1 MARVFWQKWA
11 DKIGR
16 IRARRGKAAGEGE
29 EGLLLQKP
37 AGKGQLW
44 GEPGRGGRSAKKRGC
59 GGGSEGGEPCASP
72 APEEKFFR
80 LNLKVDSLYKR
91 LAVLYGG
98 TRLTARASQLGVLHL
113 IQSEDLR
120 ERVWGL
126 YSLACG
132 GEKNVSLP
140 SWAELDP
147 LLLEVE
153 ERLVDL
159 LARRAVE
166 EDIDRKVK
174 EKMEQRYEEYMREI
188 RVQIVKEEGAADN
201 ARTLK
206 KLAALEKKKQLKLAQ
221 TTLELLRPQK
231 LEEIIGQE
239 RAVKALLA
247 KLAAPYPQ
255 HILLY
260 GPPGVGK
267 TTSAR
272 LALETVK
279 RMGGTV
285 FAPDAPFVEVDGS
298 TLRWDPREAVNPLL
312 GSVHDPIYQ
321 GAQRDL
327 AEKSIPE
334 PKLGLVTD
342 AHGGVLFI
350 DEIGEMDLLLQT
362 KLLKVLEEKKVFFES
377 SYYDPDNPHIPLYI
391 KQLFEEGAPADF
403 VLIGATTR
411 DASEISPALRSRC
424 AEIYFEPLS
433 PLQIQA
439 IVREAAARLG
449 ISLEP
454 GVAEMISD
462 YTTEGRKA
470 TNLLADAYA
479 IALFEARFQGGEP
492 ALGTLLE
499 ASQAAS
505 WKSQKVALRVSHLL
519 EALQASRL
527 SPQVSR
533 KAYAGCEVGRVLGLG
548 VAGMWGTAVEIE
560 AVVFPAREKGRG
572 HLRFNEA
579 AGSMARDSVFNA
591 ASLLRRLTGEE
602 IADYDVHINVVGGGR
617 IDGPSAGL
625 AVFLA
630 LLSAVKGWGICQDV
644 AVTGEIS
651 LSGRIRAV
659 GGVYAK
665 LYGARQAGV
674 RKVILP
680 RENIKEVPPAL
691 EGVEVCAVNRIEEVL
706 PLVFEETCL
715 AAEGGSYE
723 YLAG

>member
-1 MARVFWQKWA
+1 ME
-11 DKIGR
+11 GT
-16 IRARRGKAAGEGE
+16 EGE
-29 EGLLLQKP
+29 RKEVPLGDEDREVEILS
-37 AGKGQLW
+37 GK
-44 GEPGRGGRSAKKRGC
+44 E
-59 GGGSEGGEPCASP
+59 P
-72 APEEKFFR
+72 APEK
-80 LNLKVDSLYKR
+80 LHHLQLQVDSLYKR
-91 LAVLYGG
+91 LAELYGG
-98 TRLTARASQLGVLHL
+98 TRLTARASQLEVLHF
-113 IQSEDLR
+113 IQSPDLR

-126 YSLACG
+126 YRLVCG
-132 GEKNVSLP
+132 GEIATGRKRGTVAALP
-140 SWAELDP
+140 SWEEIEP
-147 LLLEVE
+147 LLLQVE
-153 ERLVDL
+153 ERLVEA

-166 EDIDRKVK
+166 EGIERKVK
-174 EKMEQRYEEYMREI
+174 EKLEQRYEEYLREI
-188 RVQIVKEEGAADN
+188 RIQVVKEEGSPDN

-221 TTLELLRPQK
+221 TTLEMLRPQG
-231 LEEIIGQE
+231 LREVIGQE
-239 RAVKALLA
+239 RAIKALLA

-255 HILLY
+255 HIILY

-272 LALETVK
+272 LALEEVK
-279 RMGGTV
+279 RMGGAA
-285 FAPDAPFVEVDGS
+285 FAPDAPFIEVDGS
-298 TLRWDPREAVNPLL
+298 TLRWDPRESTNPLL

-334 PKLGLVTD
+334 PKLGLVTE

-350 DEIGEMDLLLQT
+350 DEIGEMDPLLQT

-391 KQLFEEGAPADF
+391 KRLFEEGAPADF

-433 PLQIQA
+433 PAQIQA

-449 ISLEP
+449 ICLGP

-462 YTTEGRKA
+462 YTAEGRKA

-479 IALFEARFQGGEP
+479 LALFEARCRGEEGG
-492 ALGTLLE
+492 ARI
-499 ASQAAS
+499 
-505 WKSQKVALRVSHLL
+505 VLRSSHLL

-527 SPQVSR
+527 SPQVSC
-533 KAYAGCEVGRVLGLG
+533 KAYAGREVGRVLGLG
-548 VAGMWGTAVEIE
+548 VAGIWGTVVEIE
-560 AVVFPAREKGRG
+560 AVVFPARERGKGQ
-572 HLRFNEA
+572 LRFNEA
-579 AGSMARDSVFNA
+579 AGTMARDSVFNA
-591 ASLLRRLTGEE
+591 ASLLRRLTGQE
-602 IADYDVHINVVGGGR
+602 IGDYDVHINAVGGGR

-630 LLSAVKGWGICQDV
+630 VLSAVKGWGIRQDL

-651 LSGRIRAV
+651 LTGRIRPV

-674 RKVILP
+674 RMVILP

-691 EGVEVCAVNRIEEVL
+691 EGIEIYAVNRIEEML
-706 PLVFEETCL
+706 PLVFEEECL
-715 AAEGGSYE
+715 AAGGNSYE
-723 YLAG
+723 YLVG